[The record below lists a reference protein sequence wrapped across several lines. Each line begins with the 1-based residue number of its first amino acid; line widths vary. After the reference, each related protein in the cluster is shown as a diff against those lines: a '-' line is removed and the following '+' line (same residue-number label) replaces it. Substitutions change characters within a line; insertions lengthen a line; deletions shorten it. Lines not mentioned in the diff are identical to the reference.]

1 MTPAA
6 RAVATAWAIMR
17 AAPLPELVL
26 PARSRA
32 PAITGAPC
40 SVLIVVT
47 SGDRPLRRICFPAI
61 LVCP

>member
-1 MTPAA
+1 ML
-6 RAVATAWAIMR
+6 

-26 PARSRA
+26 PARNRA
-32 PAITGAPC
+32 PVITGVLC
-40 SVLIVVT
+40 SVLIVVI